1 MLIFVGRITSPRV
14 FGKKLIFLNLTT
26 SASYSSHL
34 VGAPVKLE
42 ARNIFGDDE
51 SLTGQP
57 DSLKVWLRTVQRG
70 DWIGKC
76 LVKARFIARAHHT
89 SAVTGKFATNQEGA
103 LSIIATELPTTLA
116 PTLQPIPEDIT
127 DAEFRMHNR
136 HADMI
141 VHPRER
147 DVIFIRQRILQSLRA
162 FLNGNRFIEVN
173 TPILQA
179 GAGGAVARPFE
190 TTATEFSDLKLNLR
204 VAPELFLK
212 RLIIGGMPRVFEIG
226 SAFRNEGL
234 DATHNPEFT
243 TCEFYS
249 VMASLDNLMT
259 LTETLFNRF
268 AATAKQ
274 ARGSMKMLPDL
285 DHLFDSDT
293 FARLE
298 FIPTI
303 EGAIRER
310 SPEWTFPDL
319 TSRDAQ
325 EKLFAVFDEFKVTKP
340 ASTNLPR
347 LLDALAGHFIE
358 PLCTKPTFITHHPEC
373 MSPLAK
379 SFDAEPMTTSSIS
392 HRVSARAEL
401 FIESREY
408 VNCYEEE
415 NSPLQQRRKFEDQLA
430 YRAEDDGETSRGVD
444 ESYVGALEWGMPPTG
459 GWGCGIDRIVMLF
472 TGKSRIADVLPFG
485 NLRNVVGLGNKEVKK
500 NKVGISDEA
509 KMLQETRREL
519 EEAQTLLAELR
530 QEVKDLREDALE
542 GSG

>member
-1 MLIFVGRITSPRV
+1 VSIT
-14 FGKKLIFLNLTT
+14 
-26 SASYSSHL
+26 
-34 VGAPVKLE
+34 
-42 ARNIFGDDE
+42 
-51 SLTGQP
+51 
-57 DSLKVWLRTVQRG
+57 
-70 DWIGKC
+70 
-76 LVKARFIARAHHT
+76 
-89 SAVTGKFATNQEGA
+89 
-103 LSIIATELPTTLA
+103 ATELPTTLA

-127 DAEFRMHNR
+127 DPEFRMHNR

-147 DVIFIRQRILQSLRA
+147 DVLFFRQRILQVLRA
-162 FLNGNRFIEVN
+162 YLTGSRFIEVN
-173 TPILQA
+173 TPLLQA
-179 GAGGAVARPFE
+179 GAGGAIARPFE

-226 SAFRNEGL
+226 PAFRNEGL

-249 VMASLDNLMT
+249 VMATLDNLMT
-259 LTETLFNRF
+259 ITEVLFKRF

-274 ARGSMKMLPDL
+274 AREKAMKMLPDL
-285 DHLFDSDT
+285 DHLFEEES

-303 EGAIRER
+303 ESAVREK

-319 TSRDAQ
+319 ATSDAQ
-325 EKLFAVFDEFKVTKP
+325 GQLLRVFDEFKITKP
-340 ASTNLPR
+340 AFPNMPR

-358 PLCTKPTFITHHPEC
+358 PLCTKPTFIIHHPEC

-379 SFDAEPMTTSSIS
+379 SFDAEPMSTSGIS

-401 FIESREY
+401 FIDSREY

-415 NSPLQQRRKFEDQLA
+415 NSPLEQRRKFEEQLA

-444 ESYVGALEWGMPPTG
+444 ESYVGALEWGLPPVG
-459 GWGCGIDRIVMLF
+459 GW
-472 TGKSRIADVLPFG
+472 VLSSTSTIFKTFA
-485 NLRNVVGLGNKEVKK
+485 NR
-500 NKVGISDEA
+500 
-509 KMLQETRREL
+509 
-519 EEAQTLLAELR
+519 
-530 QEVKDLREDALE
+530 
-542 GSG
+542 